1 MEADYKAKGAVKMP
15 YPNYGIKVYKN
26 GDYKAVNQ
34 YLRKI
39 RGVPPTHLPNG
50 MVLTHTQIEKLENI
64 IRSIDSRM
72 VSNVLSHFPVLYRG
86 TGPDEFGKKTT
97 DRLSSLIDGKTR
109 RWKAYTSTSDIKR
122 CAENYASGGNKGILL
137 EITPSPN
144 VSFIDLRGY
153 SELKHTRTEPE
164 ILLARDT
171 SYRITGTRIV
181 NESGKHYVCLE
192 VQLI

>member
-1 MEADYKAKGAVKMP
+1 MP

-72 VSNVLSHFPVLYRG
+72 VPDVLSHFPVLYRG

-122 CAENYASGGNKGILL
+122 CAENYASGGNNAFSKRFFYRPQGLL
-137 EITPSPN
+137 RAEA
-144 VSFIDLRGY
+144 Y
-153 SELKHTRTEPE
+153 SNRAGNTF
-164 ILLARDT
+164 
-171 SYRITGTRIV
+171 GTRHFIQ
-181 NESGKHYVCLE
+181 NHRNKNRK
-192 VQLI
+192 